1 MEWLEKVLWSIQPQR
16 IWTNWLRFANLE
28 ALREGKLPELYCNLD
43 NVTLF
48 ADDVFLVNFAGV
60 AVARTTVVVRA
71 EEVAAAPAAK
81 PQVGP
86 KRGSQV
92 SHSGSSQKGHEQLA

>member
-1 MEWLEKVLWSIQPQR
+1 M
-16 IWTNWLRFANLE
+16 
-28 ALREGKLPELYCNLD
+28 Y
-43 NVTLF
+43 
-48 ADDVFLVNFAGV
+48 FLVNFAGV